1 MYQQKKRRAKEVNN
15 QTDVEHVHRTAE
27 YERKNKE
34 IQNTRLHHLRDVWLH
49 HQTLQN

>member
-15 QTDVEHVHRTAE
+15 QTGVEHVDGTAE

-49 HQTLQN
+49 QQTLQN